1 MSSKIIFNHFFIFL
15 PPGSYPTQNHKNCH
29 TIEFTNYFLDFFTRV
44 NFNEVFSSSLGYNPQ
59 QEVMCVAWT
68 KEEKI
73 AAYELLLLQ
82 QKGLL
87 EIEDDLLAN
96 LANSSALLKETLP
109 DTVFSGYYLFKD
121 DQLILG
127 PFQGRVSCTRIQMGK
142 GVCGESAQKR
152 QTIIVANVKEHEN
165 YISCD
170 SAALSEI
177 VVPLVKNNELIGVL
191 DLDSS
196 KTGSYD
202 EIDQNFLE
210 EYAQLLMQ

>member
-1 MSSKIIFNHFFIFL
+1 M
-15 PPGSYPTQNHKNCH
+15 
-29 TIEFTNYFLDFFTRV
+29 
-44 NFNEVFSSSLGYNPQ
+44 
-59 QEVMCVAWT
+59 AWT

-196 KTGSYD
+196 KSGSYD
-202 EIDQNFLE
+202 EIDQNFIE

>member
-1 MSSKIIFNHFFIFL
+1 MAF
-15 PPGSYPTQNHKNCH
+15 
-29 TIEFTNYFLDFFTRV
+29 
-44 NFNEVFSSSLGYNPQ
+44 
-59 QEVMCVAWT
+59 T
-68 KEEKI
+68 KEEKT

-96 LANSSALLKETLP
+96 LANSSALLKETFP
-109 DTVFSGYYLFKD
+109 DTVFSGYYLFKEN
-121 DQLILG
+121 QLILG

-152 QTIIVANVKEHEN
+152 QTVIVGNVKEYEN

-170 SAALSEI
+170 SAAMSEI
-177 VVPLVKNNELIGVL
+177 VVPLVKNDEPIGVL

-196 KTGSYD
+196 KTDSYD
-202 EIDQNFLE
+202 EIDQKFLE
-210 EYAQLLMQ
+210 EYAQLLMK

>member
-1 MSSKIIFNHFFIFL
+1 M
-15 PPGSYPTQNHKNCH
+15 
-29 TIEFTNYFLDFFTRV
+29 
-44 NFNEVFSSSLGYNPQ
+44 
-59 QEVMCVAWT
+59 MCVAFT
-68 KEEKI
+68 KEDKV

-109 DTVFSGYYLFKD
+109 DTVFAGYYLFKA

-152 QTIIVANVKEHEN
+152 QTVIVGNVKEYEN

-170 SAALSEI
+170 SAAMSEI
-177 VVPLVKNNELIGVL
+177 VVPLIKNNELIGVL

-196 KTGSYD
+196 KTNSYD
-202 EIDQNFLE
+202 EIDQKFLE
-210 EYAQLLMQ
+210 EYAQLLMK